1 MDQVVVD
8 ELAWVNRIIETR
20 LVSADELLANPKN
33 WRKHPAGQAKA
44 LVGVLEKIGIVTPL
58 LAYYSERAGGALT
71 LIDGHLRLEQGGV
84 WPCTIVNLSDEEADY
99 VLLTHD
105 PLTAMAYGDPEL
117 LEDLLR
123 SVEVDGEAV
132 KTMLDGL
139 AREVG
144 VNLDDLDEIDDAEV
158 DINEADALGEKWGV
172 RPGDV
177 WECGSKRHRLM
188 CGDSTSAEDVETLL
202 GMECPILMV
211 TDPPYGVEYD
221 PNWRNEAAEAGWLAY
236 APRRVGEVVNDDRVD
251 WSAAYKLFPGDV
263 AYTWSPGGDLLIA
276 TGAALQDA
284 NFQIRNQII
293 WKKPHFPIGR
303 GHYTYQHEPCWYAVK
318 KGAKAHWIGDARAS
332 TVWEVALDKNVEGGH
347 STQKPLECMSRPM
360 RNHEGDVYDP
370 FMGSGTSLI
379 AAEGVGRRCY
389 GMEINPGYVG
399 VALERFRNATGQLPV
414 KVIEGTAPAA
424 SSLAQQ
430 AAETV
435 GVEGVAEHAET
446 PEIQSAAA

>member
-1 MDQVVVD
+1 MDEQIAVD

-20 LVSADELLANPKN
+20 LVTADELLANPKN

-44 LVGVLEKIGIVTPL
+44 LVGVLEKVGIVTPL
-58 LAYYSERAGGALT
+58 LAYYSDRAGGALT
-71 LIDGHLRLEQGGV
+71 LIDGHLRLEMGGV

-123 SVEVDGEAV
+123 SVEVDEEAV
-132 KTMLDGL
+132 KSMLEGL

-144 VNLDDLDEIDDAEV
+144 VNLDEVEMADAEV

-172 RPGDV
+172 LRGDV

-188 CGDSTSAEDVETLL
+188 CGDSTSEEDVEVLL

-221 PNWRNEAAEAGWLAY
+221 PGWRNDAAEAGWLAY
-236 APRRVGEVVNDDRVD
+236 APRRVGEVKNDDRVD

-276 TGAALQDA
+276 TGAALQEAD
-284 NFQIRNQII
+284 FQIRNQII

-360 RNHEGDVYDP
+360 RNHAGDVYDP

-379 AAEGVGRRCY
+379 AAEGVGRRCF
-389 GMEINPGYVG
+389 GMEIDPGYVG
-399 VALERFRNATGQLPV
+399 VALERFFKTTGVSPV
-414 KVIEGTAPAA
+414 KVT
-424 SSLAQQ
+424 
-430 AAETV
+430 
-435 GVEGVAEHAET
+435 EGVAEDAEA